1 MRRALVPC
9 LLVCGAIAVPA
20 VAATRPPPRAALTG
34 FVCQRA
40 TNHFD
45 RAIEVVGVMRPVTG
59 TRAMAMNFVLLS
71 RQSSGGA
78 YAPVAG
84 TNLGRWLT
92 PTPETLGQRTTDV
105 WRLKKLV
112 VNLPAHAVYTFR
124 VSFRWTG
131 SAGVFLRRTVRF
143 SPTCAQ

>member
-1 MRRALVPC
+1 M
-9 LLVCGAIAVPA
+9 
-20 VAATRPPPRAALTG
+20 
-34 FVCQRA
+34 
-40 TNHFD
+40 NHFD
-45 RAIEVVGVMRPVTG
+45 RTIEVVGVMRPVTG
-59 TRAMAMNFVLLS
+59 TRGMAMNFVLLR
-71 RQSSGGA
+71 RQSGAAA
-78 YAPVAG
+78 YAPVVG

-92 PTPETLGQRTTDV
+92 PTPATLGQRPTDV

-112 VNLPAHAVYTFR
+112 VNLPAHSVYRFR